1 VQNNAVRIARSGTFN
16 CDLPY
21 VNLINVTKLA
31 YRKYEA
37 TSLRAHELNQLKAL
51 PLFSEMTAQ
60 SLESLLDAAL
70 LQQFPTGV
78 TLIHEGEPADFLHV
92 LVDGLVE
99 IFTEQTG
106 GEWGI
111 SLVNPVSTFILAAV
125 VSDQPY
131 LNSARTLADSRVL
144 LIPAQRVREV
154 FDQDVAFARI
164 VAREL
169 AIAYRSSIKKLK
181 GYMARSSVE
190 RLANWILTE
199 ARRDA
204 AQGNIVIPFDRG
216 TLASHIGTTRENL
229 SRSLAL
235 LTEHGVRI
243 RGREIVIDS
252 KEQLEAFARPQQFS
266 ASRSFC
272 RKDSAPSDYLALQ
285 QHRAIGHHE
294 YDKGQIRSLAA
305 HGIFQTF
312 QDRRSVARR
321 TAREKARISRQDSVR
336 RALQKRPDRQV
347 SDIRYRSRVC
357 QRRVQ
362 GVRLLRPQRP
372 VRRIRHLRPGPW
384 P

>member
-1 VQNNAVRIARSGTFN
+1 M
-16 CDLPY
+16 
-21 VNLINVTKLA
+21 
-31 YRKYEA
+31 
-37 TSLRAHELNQLKAL
+37 RAHELDQLKAL

-154 FDQDVAFARI
+154 FDQDLAFARI

-169 AIAYRSSIKKLK
+169 ALAYRASVKKLK

-190 RLANWILTE
+190 RVANWILTE
-199 ARRDA
+199 AQKDSS
-204 AQGNIVIPFDRG
+204 QSNIVVPFDRG

-243 RGREIVIDS
+243 RGREIVIDR
-252 KEQLEAFARPQQFS
+252 KEQLEAFARPQRFIDDPTS
-266 ASRSFC
+266 
-272 RKDSAPSDYLALQ
+272 
-285 QHRAIGHHE
+285 
-294 YDKGQIRSLAA
+294 
-305 HGIFQTF
+305 
-312 QDRRSVARR
+312 
-321 TAREKARISRQDSVR
+321 
-336 RALQKRPDRQV
+336 
-347 SDIRYRSRVC
+347 
-357 QRRVQ
+357 
-362 GVRLLRPQRP
+362 
-372 VRRIRHLRPGPW
+372 
-384 P
+384 

>member
-1 VQNNAVRIARSGTFN
+1 
-16 CDLPY
+16 L
-21 VNLINVTKLA
+21 
-31 YRKYEA
+31 
-37 TSLRAHELNQLKAL
+37 LRTHELAQLKNL
-51 PLFSEMTAQ
+51 PLFSEMKTE

-78 TLIHEGEPADFLHV
+78 ILIHEGEPADFLHV

-99 IFTEQTG
+99 IYTEQTG

-111 SLVNPVSTFILAAV
+111 SLINPVSTFILAAV

-144 LIPAQRVREV
+144 MIPAQRVRAV

-169 AIAYRSSIKKLK
+169 ALAYRSSVKKLK

-204 AQGNIVIPFDRG
+204 AQGNIQGNIVVPFDRG

-243 RGREIVIDS
+243 RGREIVIDR
-252 KEQLEAFARPQQFS
+252 KELLEAFARPQRFIDDPTS
-266 ASRSFC
+266 
-272 RKDSAPSDYLALQ
+272 
-285 QHRAIGHHE
+285 
-294 YDKGQIRSLAA
+294 
-305 HGIFQTF
+305 
-312 QDRRSVARR
+312 
-321 TAREKARISRQDSVR
+321 
-336 RALQKRPDRQV
+336 
-347 SDIRYRSRVC
+347 
-357 QRRVQ
+357 
-362 GVRLLRPQRP
+362 
-372 VRRIRHLRPGPW
+372 
-384 P
+384 